1 MSSPMYVL
9 SDKSCFLPST
19 MYHHGIMG
27 MGQRSLRSKLRQRI
41 PSAQGVLSYFALPL
55 RLHYITLL
63 KEGGLKLLK
72 EVQLTKWRMG
82 EKKIMNSDA
91 VFSFG
96 AKNRTPNR
104 SRARAAFNFHQI
116 VDEMS
121 PHYLLNRRRAN
132 DTKHAT
138 VGFRHVDHQDPR

>member
-1 MSSPMYVL
+1 
-9 SDKSCFLPST
+9 
-19 MYHHGIMG
+19 MYHHGIVG

-96 AKNRTPNR
+96 AKN
-104 SRARAAFNFHQI
+104 
-116 VDEMS
+116 
-121 PHYLLNRRRAN
+121 
-132 DTKHAT
+132 
-138 VGFRHVDHQDPR
+138 